1 MAPPGQRRQG
11 AWPLPGMDRWPPH
24 GSLSETG
31 SCSVIPGAREKHV
44 QPPSARGLT
53 RAPLLRLPFG
63 PHPLHDTLL
72 PGPYLVTS
80 RAPKPLVPHRAGTFT
95 VPCGWL
101 VLVTMGTAGQ
111 PFAHTP
117 PLRLPTALQN
127 RPWRPHLARE
137 DSRGGGGGGSCP
149 GSQGQLVLRLE
160 PQALTVTLPQAG
172 PSSPTDRT
180 VTRARVSLGWPPDFR
195 GCSGSHVA
203 EEPGLT
209 VCDPCHWLSPDPP

>member
-1 MAPPGQRRQG
+1 MAPPGNGQV
-11 AWPLPGMDRWPPH
+11 APH

-80 RAPKPLVPHRAGTFT
+80 RAPKPLVPHRAGAFA

-111 PFAHTP
+111 PFAHMP

-149 GSQGQLVLRLE
+149 GSQGHPHPQTGPSQE
-160 PQALTVTLPQAG
+160 PGSASGGPQTSGAAVAVTWQRSRDSRCVILAIGCPQTLPDLRAPPPQCSQVEAVF
-172 PSSPTDRT
+172 PVSPGH
-180 VTRARVSLGWPPDFR
+180 TRE
-195 GCSGSHVA
+195 GC
-203 EEPGLT
+203 
-209 VCDPCHWLSPDPP
+209 